1 MFINLVL
8 IIAFYY
14 IGLRFPD
21 IDFKIKGLRHRSIVT
36 HSFLLPLVLFIFHKT
51 EMLTLIWMKTYD
63 ITGSVITGLCFG
75 MTVHFLYDL
84 FPKRFVG
91 SALIQLPVGNS
102 YKNKYALSPVN
113 TVMLFI
119 LSSLMQ
125 TFISLYY
132 LSEFN
137 EIIVLVICTAM
148 TLFFKRK
155 SENGFYLV
163 IFLFVGIIF
172 VSFYFREYFIIYVND
187 FMKVRHI

>member
-8 IIAFYY
+8 ITIFYY

-36 HSFLLPLVLFIFHKT
+36 HSFLLPLVLFIFHKS
-51 EMLTLIWMKTYD
+51 EMLTLIWLKTYD

-84 FPKRFVG
+84 FPKRFIG

-102 YKNKYALSPVN
+102 YKNKYALSPFN
-113 TVMLFI
+113 TVVLFI
-119 LSSLMQ
+119 LSSLIQ
-125 TFISLYY
+125 TFIALYY
-132 LSEFN
+132 VSDFN
-137 EIIVLVICTAM
+137 EIIVLVICTVM
-148 TLFFKRK
+148 TLFFKRN

-187 FMKVRHI
+187 FMKVRQI

>member
-1 MFINLVL
+1 MFINLIL
-8 IIAFYY
+8 ITAFYY

-36 HSFLLPLVLFIFHKT
+36 HSFLLPLVLFILHKS

-102 YKNKYALSPVN
+102 YKNKYALSTFN
-113 TVMLFI
+113 TVILFI

-132 LSEFN
+132 IADFT
-137 EIIVLVICTAM
+137 EIIVLVLCTVM

-163 IFLFVGIIF
+163 ILLFIVIVFI
-172 VSFYFREYFIIYVND
+172 SFYFMEYFMIYVNK
-187 FMKVRHI
+187 F

>member
-1 MFINLVL
+1 MFINLIL
-8 IIAFYY
+8 ITAFYY
-14 IGLRFPD
+14 IGLRFPY

-36 HSFLLPLVLFIFHKT
+36 HSFLLPLVLFIFHKS

-63 ITGSVITGLCFG
+63 ITGSVIIGLCFG

-102 YKNKYALSPVN
+102 YKNKYALSAFN
-113 TVMLFI
+113 TVILFI
-119 LSSLMQ
+119 FSSLMQ

-132 LSEFN
+132 IADFT
-137 EIIVLVICTAM
+137 EITVLVLCTVM

-163 IFLFVGIIF
+163 ILLFIVIVFI
-172 VSFYFREYFIIYVND
+172 SFYFMGYFMIYVNN
-187 FMKVRHI
+187 FMEAR

>member
-8 IIAFYY
+8 ITIFYY

-36 HSFLLPLVLFIFHKT
+36 HSVFLPLILFILHKS

-91 SALIQLPVGNS
+91 SALIQLPIGNS
-102 YKNKYALSPVN
+102 YKNKYALSTFN
-113 TVMLFI
+113 TVVLFI
-119 LSSLMQ
+119 LSSLIQ
-125 TFISLYY
+125 TFIALYY
-132 LSEFN
+132 ISEFN
-137 EIIVLVICTAM
+137 EIIVLIICTVM

-155 SENGFYLV
+155 KENGFYLV
-163 IFLFVGIIF
+163 ILMFIAIVFI
-172 VSFYFREYFIIYVND
+172 SFYFREYFINYVNK
-187 FMKVRHI
+187 F

>member
-21 IDFKIKGLRHRSIVT
+21 IDFKIKGLRHRSLVT
-36 HSFLLPLVLFIFHKT
+36 HSFLLPLVLFIFHKS

-91 SALIQLPVGNS
+91 SALIQFPVGNS
-102 YKNKYALSPVN
+102 YKNKYALSPFKTIV
-113 TVMLFI
+113 LFI
-119 LSSLMQ
+119 LSSLIQ

-132 LSEFN
+132 ISEFN
-137 EIIVLVICTAM
+137 EIIVLILCTVM

-155 SENGFYLV
+155 KENGFYLV
-163 IFLFVGIIF
+163 ILMFITIVFI
-172 VSFYFREYFIIYVND
+172 SFYFREYFIIYVNN
-187 FMKVRHI
+187 FMKVRQI

>member
-1 MFINLVL
+1 MLINLVL
-8 IIAFYY
+8 ITVFYY

-36 HSFLLPLVLFIFHKT
+36 HSFFLPLILFILHKS

-102 YKNKYALSPVN
+102 YKNKYALSAFN
-113 TVMLFI
+113 TVILFI

-132 LSEFN
+132 IADFT
-137 EIIVLVICTAM
+137 EITVLVLCTVM

-163 IFLFVGIIF
+163 IALFIVIVFI
-172 VSFYFREYFIIYVND
+172 SFYFIEYFIIYVND
-187 FMKVRHI
+187 FMKAR